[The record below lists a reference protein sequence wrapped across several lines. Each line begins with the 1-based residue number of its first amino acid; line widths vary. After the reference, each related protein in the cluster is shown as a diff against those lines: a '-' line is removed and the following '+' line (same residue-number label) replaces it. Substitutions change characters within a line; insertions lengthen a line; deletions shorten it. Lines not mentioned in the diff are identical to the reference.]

1 MFRFMS
7 IQVSVLFTCLIVMY
21 GIFMFD
27 FVIFIC
33 GKLLVFFEELEH
45 TYVIVSIKLWLIN
58 RLNAVYL
65 NGNMLLT
72 TDNKHHIYIFYNP
85 PEAK

>member
-1 MFRFMS
+1 MEY
-7 IQVSVLFTCLIVMY
+7 LCLI
-21 GIFMFD
+21 
-27 FVIFIC
+27 
-33 GKLLVFFEELEH
+33 LLFLSAENYWFFFFEELEH